1 MATPMNAAKSVT
13 LRHFIRLFAFP
24 QEKSKHFSTTR
35 LGHVKKIEVKKT
47 DLVTVIEGVK
57 LEEDNSKTFREIKA
71 PTGCPLCEFQNSL
84 TYRDVLILQQFLS
97 PDGKILPR
105 HVTGVCYTMQW
116 KLQNILYQSYSA
128 GLLPK
133 YCPELPVNEDPT
145 HYLKN
150 YKWRKNNVYYE
161 DFSIEN
167 PL

>member
-1 MATPMNAAKSVT
+1 MATSIKAAKAVTLKNFIKTFTFLPNKSRCLSTTGITRAKKIQVIKTGSVT
-13 LRHFIRLFAFP
+13 
-24 QEKSKHFSTTR
+24 
-35 LGHVKKIEVKKT
+35 VV
-47 DLVTVIEGVK
+47 EGVK
-57 LEEDNSKTFREIKA
+57 LEEKSQVVREIKA
-71 PTGCPLCEFQNSL
+71 PTGCPLCEFQDSL

-105 HVTGVCYTMQW
+105 HVTGVCFTMQW